1 MRILRLQRVL
11 RIFVYYC
18 LLFKFSLFY
27 RDSYKIFVEKYNFE
41 ISTKMDT
48 NM

>member
-11 RIFVYYC
+11 RIFVIY
-18 LLFKFSLFY
+18 FFY